1 MFGAG
6 RMTGRDI
13 FAGNHPHYSFVER
26 FLRRRKDNEVNQR
39 RQREKRKKD
48 ARRCMQR
55 KKEKKKRFFNG
66 DNHDVYTT

>member
-26 FLRRRKDNEVNQR
+26 FLRGQKDNEVNQR
-39 RQREKRKKD
+39 TQREKKK
-48 ARRCMQR
+48 A
-55 KKEKKKRFFNG
+55 KKRQKKI
-66 DNHDVYTT
+66 